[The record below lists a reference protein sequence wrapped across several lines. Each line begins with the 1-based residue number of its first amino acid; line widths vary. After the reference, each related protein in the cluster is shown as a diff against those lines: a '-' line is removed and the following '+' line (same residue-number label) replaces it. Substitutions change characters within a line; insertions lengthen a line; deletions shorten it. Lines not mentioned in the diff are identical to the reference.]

1 MSEFTVQQGWQCPIC
16 KRVYSPLTFMCY
28 YCGDNTVTTTST
40 GTGTFSDI
48 DWKKQQTVTTTNNP
62 DKIQDIGEIRSC
74 GNCKYHG
81 KGAYRCTC
89 CDDTFN
95 EWESREKEE

>member
-1 MSEFTVQQGWQCPIC
+1 MNDFIAQQGWQCPIC
-16 KRVYSPLTFMCY
+16 KRVYSPFTFMCY
-28 YCGDNTVTTTST
+28 FCGGEAVTST
-40 GTGTFSDI
+40 GTGTFSDN

-62 DKIQDIGEIRSC
+62 DEIQDIGEIRRC
-74 GNCKYHG
+74 DNCKYHE
-81 KGAYRCTC
+81 KGTYRCIR